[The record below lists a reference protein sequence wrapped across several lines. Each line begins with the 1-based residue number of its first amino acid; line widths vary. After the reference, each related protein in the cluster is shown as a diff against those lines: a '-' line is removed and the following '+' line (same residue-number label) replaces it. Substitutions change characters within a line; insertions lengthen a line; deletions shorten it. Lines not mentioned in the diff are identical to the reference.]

1 MMMFAEWSGNTVKVY
16 RQDKIILRTIRVRH
30 DVVGVQCSGEV
41 GNGFIAI
48 TMANGK
54 TDVYHDNGSIYR
66 KG

>member
-1 MMMFAEWSGNTVKVY
+1 MMFAEWSGRTVKVY
-16 RQDKIILRTIRVRH
+16 RQDRSILRVLTVR
-30 DVVGVQCSGEV
+30 DTVVGVQCTGEI